1 MVKPLSL
8 SWSLLLKSLSWSL
21 MKSPWF
27 CPCVQCYIKG
37 NYMQR
42 NAELITITYLLAY
55 TAYAHH
61 ICSVREYILYASYV
75 RSSYQQ
81 KCSISYL
88 PITLIGSSRISVAT
102 GGGQMGQLPPPT
114 AARPDP
120 EIRADPT
127 RNVFRKNCGGGVG
140 RLKASYTVSL
150 HQWTTH
156 ETCERLPCPG
166 WSNSVNCSEN
176 SDFSQL

>member
-102 GGGQMGQLPPPT
+102 GGGQMGQLPPPN
-114 AARPDP
+114 R
-120 EIRADPT
+120 RQT
-127 RNVFRKNCGGGVG
+127 RSWDSRRSDEKCFSKNGGSGNHSWNTRKTSIH
-140 RLKASYTVSL
+140 RLVAFHKL
-150 HQWTTH
+150 
-156 ETCERLPCPG
+156 
-166 WSNSVNCSEN
+166 
-176 SDFSQL
+176 

>member
-81 KCSISYL
+81 KCSISYR
-88 PITLIGSSRISVAT
+88 PITSISVIIYICWFLTIWILYFHVTDWSVWFSDLLLVTACACSVMYVSKWFNAHDKRICLQQCNTRKQQKSNCQQKAT
-102 GGGQMGQLPPPT
+102 INQ
-114 AARPDP
+114 
-120 EIRADPT
+120 
-127 RNVFRKNCGGGVG
+127 
-140 RLKASYTVSL
+140 
-150 HQWTTH
+150 
-156 ETCERLPCPG
+156 
-166 WSNSVNCSEN
+166 
-176 SDFSQL
+176 